1 MVSKRRYLFHALGIG
16 LVVLLAG
23 CIAVPSGSVSNA
35 DSVGEQVQ
43 SRYDAIDRYEAT
55 VTKTV
60 DTGDHTSSVHAT
72 VTVVKSEFTRIAY
85 HSGPRAG
92 TVRKTSESSASTV
105 DPILSTS
112 IQPPGERQL
121 PSYGALAAELVRTN
135 NVTVEQTAVLGDRRT
150 VVVSVV
156 PDSTET
162 TGTDDRV
169 ERRLWIDSE
178 RLIPLRIETT
188 WTQSNGQ
195 TVTETVRY
203 SNVTLGEQGA
213 TQSTTASRGVGA

>member
-1 MVSKRRYLFHALGIG
+1 MVSKRQSLFQAVGIG

-23 CIAVPSGSVSNA
+23 CLAVPSGSVSDA

-43 SRYDAIDRYEAT
+43 LRYDAIDRYEAT

-60 DTGDHTSSVHAT
+60 DAGDRTSSVHAT
-72 VTVVKSEFTRIAY
+72 VTVDKSEFTRIAY
-85 HSGPRAG
+85 HSGPHAG
-92 TVRKTSESSASTV
+92 TVRKTSASSTATV

-112 IQPPGERQL
+112 LGPSSERQL

-135 NVTVEQTAVLGDRRT
+135 NVTVEQTAVLGERRT

-156 PDSTET
+156 PDSTE
-162 TGTDDRV
+162 TDDRV

-188 WTQSNGQ
+188 WTRSDGQ

-213 TQSTTASRGVGA
+213 EPSTTESRGVGA

>member
-1 MVSKRRYLFHALGIG
+1 MVSKRRSLFQALAIG
-16 LVVLLAG
+16 LVVFLAG
-23 CIAVPSGSVSNA
+23 CIAVPSGSISNA

-60 DTGDHTSSVHAT
+60 ETGARTSSVDAT
-72 VTVVKSEFTRIAY
+72 VTVVKSEFTRVAY
-85 HSGPRAG
+85 HSGPHAG
-92 TVRKTSESSASTV
+92 TVRNTSTSGPSNV
-105 DPILSTS
+105 GPMLSTS
-112 IQPPGERQL
+112 IQPPSERQL

-135 NVTVEQTAVLGDRRT
+135 NVTVERTTDLGERRA

-162 TGTDDRV
+162 TSPDDRV

-188 WTQSNGQ
+188 WTQSDGQ

-203 SNVTLGEQGA
+203 SNVTLGEQGTA
-213 TQSTTASRGVGA
+213 QSTTESGGVGA